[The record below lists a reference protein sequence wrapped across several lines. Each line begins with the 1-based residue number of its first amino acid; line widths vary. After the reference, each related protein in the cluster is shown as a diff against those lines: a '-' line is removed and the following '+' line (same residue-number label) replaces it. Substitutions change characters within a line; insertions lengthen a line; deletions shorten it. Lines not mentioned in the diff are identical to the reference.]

1 MNYNVIGSIEE
12 SLVMLWVE
20 VMRFLPQL
28 AIALLVVLIGWIIGG
43 LLGKVVRK
51 VLQKLQLQSLLEKA
65 GVNELVSRAGYDFH
79 PERFLGALVK
89 WFVVLAFVVVALDIL
104 RLQEVTTFMREVVL
118 GYLPQVFVAVLILL
132 AAMVIAGLA
141 KKALAAS
148 LRAGGASIKAEL
160 LSRLAY
166 YLIIAFGVM
175 AALNQ
180 LKIAEELIQ
189 TLFMGIVFA
198 LALGTGLAFGL
209 GGKDAA
215 GRYIDQVTR
224 K

>member
-1 MNYNVIGSIEE
+1 MDYNVIGSLEE
-12 SLVMLWVE
+12 SLMMLWVE
-20 VMRFLPQL
+20 VMSFLPQL
-28 AIALLVVLIGWIIGG
+28 VIALLIVIIGWFVGS
-43 LLGKVVRK
+43 LLGKLVQK
-51 VLQKLQLQSLLEKA
+51 VLQKLRLQELLEKA
-65 GVNELVSRAGYDFH
+65 DVNELVARAGYDFH

-89 WFVVLAFVVVALDIL
+89 WFVILAFVVVALDIL

-141 KKALAAS
+141 RKTLAAS
-148 LRAGGASIKAEL
+148 LRAGGATVKAEL

-180 LKIAEELIQ
+180 LRIADDLIQ

-198 LALGTGLAFGL
+198 LALAAGLAFGL

-215 GRYIDQVTR
+215 GRYIDQITKR
-224 K
+224 